1 MPRLLAV
8 NHVVLLLCC
17 SIYVG
22 TGVFLICFLFPLEPQ
37 LTVDS
42 YYLIFVE
49 PVANATRFFTYMT
62 VLMLICSVIMLA
74 SEWFS
79 GLRWVPVIVLLAVIA
94 ATLLTMVGI
103 FPLNKELA
111 SHLADPA
118 RLKTVFSAWAGLNR
132 LRVLLWCVQ
141 WAAMAYWF
149 YRLAL
154 QARGDR

>member
-1 MPRLLAV
+1 MPRLLAL

-22 TGVFLICFLFPLEPQ
+22 AGVFLIAFMLPLEPQ
-37 LTVDS
+37 LTVGN

-62 VLMLICSVIMLA
+62 TVMLICGVVMLA
-74 SEWFS
+74 TEWFS
-79 GLRWVPVIVLLAVIA
+79 GLRWVPVVVLLSVVA
-94 ATLLTMVGI
+94 ATLVTTVLI

-111 SHLADPA
+111 SHLTDPA
-118 RLKTVFSAWAGLNR
+118 RLKTVFTQWANLSR
-132 LRVLLWCVQ
+132 IRMLLWFVQ
-141 WAAMAYWF
+141 WLAMAYWF
-149 YRLAL
+149 YRMAL